1 MKIKKKRVNN
11 ISNILNIIGEKN
23 FYITSIIDEKNV
35 KNIGFTN
42 LIVGEE
48 ILPSMQGPISRF
60 NRNGKE
66 VIHEPKVRE
75 IVKHTMT
82 YNNIDWHGT
91 PHSGNY
97 VRTFNRWKRDF
108 IEPLNEN
115 IILKEIK
122 NNNTFTISTRL
133 VLFNESTEVIK
144 HLINLMLELGKEID
158 IIDENSNSI
167 LPSKRVPWKILPPGE
182 MPWEKY
188 YNSVQEKVKSYD
200 ENEIIS
206 IKDRYEF
213 LQSLNPKSIICGD
226 GGFAGYF
233 IAELDCNLYIC
244 DSIFLGNALYIL
256 NDNWQDISKLTKKE
270 IINNNFAK
278 KRIVHNGEWKTKV
291 LKLINSSC

>member
-1 MKIKKKRVNN
+1 
-11 ISNILNIIGEKN
+11 
-23 FYITSIIDEKNV
+23 
-35 KNIGFTN
+35 
-42 LIVGEE
+42 
-48 ILPSMQGPISRF
+48 
-60 NRNGKE
+60 
-66 VIHEPKVRE
+66 
-75 IVKHTMT
+75 
-82 YNNIDWHGT
+82 
-91 PHSGNY
+91 
-97 VRTFNRWKRDF
+97 
-108 IEPLNEN
+108 
-115 IILKEIK
+115 
-122 NNNTFTISTRL
+122 
-133 VLFNESTEVIK
+133 
-144 HLINLMLELGKEID
+144 MLELGKEIN

-167 LPSKRVPWKILPPGE
+167 LPNKRVPWKILPPGE

-188 YNSVQEKVKSYD
+188 YNSIHEKVKIYD
-200 ENEIIS
+200 KNEIIS